1 MKRISV
7 VILLASNISC
17 SSLMHYQE
25 QPIEV
30 VDQKSNIYKTT
41 CSGMAESIGTCH
53 QKAKRTCER
62 GYQVLN
68 EKLDSSGVHREIK
81 FQCK

>member
-1 MKRISV
+1 M
-7 VILLASNISC
+7 N
-17 SSLMHYQE
+17 YQE
-25 QPIEV
+25 QPVQLI
-30 VDQKSNIYKTT
+30 DQKNNIYKTT

-62 GYQVLN
+62 GYHVLN

>member
-1 MKRISV
+1 
-7 VILLASNISC
+7 
-17 SSLMHYQE
+17 MHYQE
-25 QPIEV
+25 QPVDV

-68 EKLDSSGVHREIK
+68 EKLDSSGVHREVK
-81 FQCK
+81 FQCN

>member
-1 MKRISV
+1 LKKISI
-7 VILLASNISC
+7 VILLVSNISC
-17 SSLMHYQE
+17 TSLIYYQE
-25 QPIEV
+25 QPVEV

-68 EKLDSSGVHREIK
+68 EKLDSSGVHREVK
-81 FQCK
+81 FQCN

>member
-1 MKRISV
+1 M
-7 VILLASNISC
+7 N
-17 SSLMHYQE
+17 YQE

-30 VDQKSNIYKTT
+30 IDQRRNIYKTT

-53 QKAKRTCER
+53 QKAKRICES

>member
-1 MKRISV
+1 MKKISI
-7 VILLASNISC
+7 VILLVSNISC

>member
-1 MKRISV
+1 MKKISV
-7 VILLASNISC
+7 VILLVSNISC

>member
-1 MKRISV
+1 MKKISV

>member
-1 MKRISV
+1 MKKISIV
-7 VILLASNISC
+7 FLLVSNISC

-25 QPIEV
+25 QPVEV

-53 QKAKRTCER
+53 QKAKRTCEL

>member
-1 MKRISV
+1 MKKISI
-7 VILLASNISC
+7 VILLISNISC
-17 SSLMHYQE
+17 TSLIHYQE
-25 QPIEV
+25 QPVEV

-68 EKLDSSGVHREIK
+68 EKLDSSGVHREVK
-81 FQCK
+81 FQCN

>member
-1 MKRISV
+1 MKKISIV
-7 VILLASNISC
+7 LSLISNISC
-17 SSLMHYQE
+17 TSLMSYQE
-25 QPIEV
+25 QPVEM
-30 VDQKSNIYKTT
+30 VDQRSNIYKTT

-68 EKLDSSGVHREIK
+68 ERLDSSGVHREIK